1 MRTLGRRRHRRGGIA
16 TLVVILARLLA
27 VIAAPATAYAATLAG
42 SRVSASTLAAPLR
55 TGPPSSLTGSLRVW
69 PSQLVSPGNRPI
81 TLTRRRTS
89 STRDRSINRKF
100 ESLAE
105 LR

>member
-27 VIAAPATAYAATLAG
+27 VIAAPPTAYAATLAG

-55 TGPPSSLTGSLRVW
+55 TGPPSSLTLPTWG
-69 PSQLVSPGNRPI
+69 RP
-81 TLTRRRTS
+81 TMPFPARGHRRGGDT
-89 STRDRSINRKF
+89 
-100 ESLAE
+100 
-105 LR
+105 